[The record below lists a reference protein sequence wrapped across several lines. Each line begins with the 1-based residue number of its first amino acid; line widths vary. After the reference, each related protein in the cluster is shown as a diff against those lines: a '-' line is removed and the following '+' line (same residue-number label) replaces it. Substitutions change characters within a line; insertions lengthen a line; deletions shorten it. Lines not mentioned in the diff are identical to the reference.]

1 MRAAAIPPVILAA
14 ALLAPG
20 GCGTSSSDSSD
31 KFKGREKQ
39 VAEAIDDL
47 GDAARKRDSRKIC
60 DSLLTP
66 AVRDRLAQLAKVSHR
81 GTDCADQLE
90 DSLQDATT
98 LDLKV
103 ESISISGNTATAR
116 VKSDLRRGKDPVDT
130 LELEDQRG
138 WRISKL
144 P

>member
-1 MRAAAIPPVILAA
+1 MRAAAIPPIVLAA

-20 GCGTSSSDSSD
+20 GCGSSSSNSSD

-39 VAEAIDDL
+39 VAQAIDDL

-66 AVRDRLAQLAKVSHR
+66 EVRDQLAALAKVSHR

-103 ESISISGNTATAR
+103 ESVSISGNTATAR
-116 VKSDLRRGKDPVDT
+116 VKSDVRRGKDPVDT
-130 LELEDQRG
+130 LELQDQRG